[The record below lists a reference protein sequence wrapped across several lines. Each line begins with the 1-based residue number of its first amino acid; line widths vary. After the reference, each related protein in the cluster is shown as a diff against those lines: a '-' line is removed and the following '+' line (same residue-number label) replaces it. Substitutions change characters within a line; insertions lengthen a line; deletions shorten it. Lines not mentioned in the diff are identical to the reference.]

1 MSYKFTQ
8 LILILISKKFF
19 SCFIC
24 DMKVNFLN
32 FNTITFPRIPQSTH
46 INSNAEIYKS
56 GFELPSFYYAPV
68 FGNLQTPD
76 GENNDFDKEIE
87 SLKDVHCPLC
97 GVKMVSKEQKKDVLE
112 EASHINDSKEFVE
125 LLKNHKERFYPRF
138 KHLYDFITSEYE
150 KNPDLSPL
158 ELIENTKNHGNQ
170 LIKAQLESCF
180 QYLNNVQKSKALN
193 YDDNRL
199 IELCK
204 HKIKAL
210 EHNQTDEFSFKEFK
224 SILHDTIAQM
234 SIYGKWEIYDNV
246 KLPVWDLHFEKLSF
260 CIDKSKLDEGCT
272 PAYLLMK
279 NILKFSTSNINYIF
293 GDTSSKENKFYNK
306 LLLCRQCSYEKG
318 SVRRFLNSDSPES
331 DINYKKYM
339 SDIANHIVN
348 DDFKIEPR
356 YPLNLAGFVEKA
368 SNGRHKIAKGADIF
382 IQLRAKLFDNDKD
395 IDFDLVNFDN
405 VPCAACGKDCIS
417 HKQKLDIFE
426 RIEKASSMQELETII
441 DDNIDVI
448 RPKYMPLIEVFKR
461 DLHFYPQISDEE
473 MMKDLFENSSINIET
488 QLRRNVKRLEKL
500 LRSNE
505 YSAADKHRIR
515 QCIEGIKNDFLTQDK
530 NHLFEYADYRQ
541 LINATLLNLDSK
553 NRYKYNNILK
563 NNIKDVFLPQ
573 TMLNVSDELKQRY
586 HSATKVAIQ
595 NIFKMSVATR
605 DHVLSRNHD
614 GSDDKSNLV
623 VLCKDCN
630 QNKKAY
636 SLKYEMYNH
645 HEYKKNFVKYLNF
658 VKDKISKGELDES
671 YIAYIDDISKQY
683 ARLTKNLVKAPDNFL
698 SDFMV

>member
-1 MSYKFTQ
+1 
-8 LILILISKKFF
+8 
-19 SCFIC
+19 
-24 DMKVNFLN
+24 
-32 FNTITFPRIPQSTH
+32 
-46 INSNAEIYKS
+46 
-56 GFELPSFYYAPV
+56 
-68 FGNLQTPD
+68 
-76 GENNDFDKEIE
+76 
-87 SLKDVHCPLC
+87 
-97 GVKMVSKEQKKDVLE
+97 
-112 EASHINDSKEFVE
+112 
-125 LLKNHKERFYPRF
+125 
-138 KHLYDFITSEYE
+138 
-150 KNPDLSPL
+150 
-158 ELIENTKNHGNQ
+158 
-170 LIKAQLESCF
+170 
-180 QYLNNVQKSKALN
+180 
-193 YDDNRL
+193 
-199 IELCK
+199 
-204 HKIKAL
+204 
-210 EHNQTDEFSFKEFK
+210 
-224 SILHDTIAQM
+224 
-234 SIYGKWEIYDNV
+234 
-246 KLPVWDLHFEKLSF
+246 
-260 CIDKSKLDEGCT
+260 
-272 PAYLLMK
+272 
-279 NILKFSTSNINYIF
+279 
-293 GDTSSKENKFYNK
+293 
-306 LLLCRQCSYEKG
+306 
-318 SVRRFLNSDSPES
+318 
-331 DINYKKYM
+331 M

-541 LINATLLNLDSK
+541 LINTTLLNLDSK

-614 GSDDKSNLV
+614 G
-623 VLCKDCN
+623 
-630 QNKKAY
+630 
-636 SLKYEMYNH
+636 
-645 HEYKKNFVKYLNF
+645 
-658 VKDKISKGELDES
+658 
-671 YIAYIDDISKQY
+671 
-683 ARLTKNLVKAPDNFL
+683 
-698 SDFMV
+698 